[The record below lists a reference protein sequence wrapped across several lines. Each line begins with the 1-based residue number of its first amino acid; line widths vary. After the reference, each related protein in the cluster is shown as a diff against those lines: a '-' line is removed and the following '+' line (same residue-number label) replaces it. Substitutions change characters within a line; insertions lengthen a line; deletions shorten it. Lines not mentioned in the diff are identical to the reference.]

1 MKLIQS
7 LRRPSGRARWS
18 RSPLVVMA
26 VALVA
31 SSCYSFSGG
40 GGLPGHIRTAYVQPV
55 DNLSTQFGLS
65 ETLADELL
73 TAARQRLG
81 LQLAAED
88 EADAIITAV
97 IRQYRDDAVNFDA
110 VEGSGADV
118 FQRRVTITAEVS
130 ILDRQE
136 NAIIWQS
143 SGLSGAGEYVPGNET
158 EEQGTMVAIE
168 NLVQKVVD
176 GAQSQW

>member
-1 MKLIQS
+1 MTF
-7 LRRPSGRARWS
+7 AS
-18 RSPLVVMA
+18 RSLTIAGCAVV
-26 VALVA
+26 LGL
-31 SSCYSFSGG
+31 STGCYSFQGG
-40 GGLPGHIRTAYVQPV
+40 GGLPGHIRTAYVRPV

-88 EADAIITAV
+88 EADAIITAR
-97 IRQYRDDAVNFDA
+97 INRYTDDAVNFDA
-110 VEGSGADV
+110 VEGAGADV
-118 FQRRVTITAEVS
+118 FQRRVTITASVE

-136 NAIIWQS
+136 NAIIWAS
-143 SGLSGAGEYVPGNET
+143 TSLSGAGEYVPGSET
-158 EEQGTMVAIE
+158 EEQGTLVAIE

>member
-1 MKLIQS
+1 MTSIRS
-7 LRRPSGRARWS
+7 TEPRRVFRR
-18 RSPLVVMA
+18 VCA
-26 VALVA
+26 VLAIAGVSA
-31 SSCYSFSGG
+31 SCYSFSGG
-40 GGLPGHIRTAYVQPV
+40 GGLPSHIRTAYVEPV

-73 TAARQRLG
+73 RAARQRLG
-81 LQLAAED
+81 LQLAAQD
-88 EADAIITAV
+88 EADAIITAT

-110 VEGSGADV
+110 VEGAGADV
-118 FQRRVTITAEVS
+118 FQRRVTITAEVT

-143 SGLSGAGEYVPGNET
+143 SGLSGAGEYVPGSET